1 MDTQES
7 YEHLGLAPSASDAQL
22 KAAWRRLVWQ
32 WHPDRNRSS
41 EAAARIQL
49 INKAYQKIRQCRAGA
64 LEEAAEPDS
73 PQRPAA
79 PAPCPAAADQGAAAQ
94 TQVHVHKVR
103 LTIEEAALGCT
114 RSMRGH
120 FTCACASCAGLGE
133 QVLPC
138 HACQGK
144 GTVRQALLFGW
155 SWTELA
161 CKGCGGE
168 CVERKPCGDCLGQ
181 GHREVAYRRSVR
193 IPAGVRDGAV
203 LTVSLAQDGHEL
215 GLELGLELH
224 VQLEPHPFFVL
235 EGHVLSCEMPVS
247 GYAWMANCWV
257 EVPAP
262 EGLTKMRLRRQAL
275 EYRLPAQGFPLHTR
289 GPRGDLLVR
298 VVPTFD
304 DDDNDRDAAHQALL
318 ARLIEAST
326 YAAQAKEGHPLAQW
340 REQLKGWRPQAKEE
354 PPSS

>member
-7 YEHLGLAPSASDAQL
+7 YEQLGLLPSASDAQL
-22 KAAWRRLVWQ
+22 KAAWRRLVWL

-41 EAAARIQL
+41 EAAVRIQL
-49 INKAYQKIRQCRAGA
+49 INKAYQKIRQCRTGA
-64 LEEAAEPDS
+64 LEESADSDSSHDPAE
-73 PQRPAA
+73 
-79 PAPCPAAADQGAAAQ
+79 PAPCPPAADNGAAAQ
-94 TQVHVHKVR
+94 TQAHVRKVR

-114 RSMRGH
+114 RSLRGRW
-120 FTCACASCAGLGE
+120 TCACASCAGLGE

-138 HACQGK
+138 QACGGK

-161 CKGCGGE
+161 CKGCGGDGRRRE
-168 CVERKPCGDCLGQ
+168 PCSDCLGQ
-181 GHREVAYRRSVR
+181 GHRPVDYRRSVR
-193 IPAGVRDGAV
+193 IPPGVREGEV
-203 LTVSLAQDGHEL
+203 LTVNLAQD

-224 VQLEPHPFFVL
+224 VELNPHPFFVL
-235 EGHVLSCEMPVS
+235 EGSVLSCEMPVS

-262 EGLTKMRLRRQAL
+262 EGLTKMRLRREAL
-275 EYRLPAQGFPLHTR
+275 DYRLPGQGFPLHTR

-298 VVPTFD
+298 IAPTFD
-304 DDDNDRDAAHQALL
+304 DDDNDRDGAHQALL

-326 YAAQAKEGHPLAQW
+326 HAAQAKEGHPLAQW
-340 REQLKGWRPQAKEE
+340 RQRLEGWRPQAKEA

>member
-7 YEHLGLAPSASDAQL
+7 YEQLGLLPSASDAQL
-22 KAAWRRLVWQ
+22 KAAWRRLVSL

-73 PQRPAA
+73 PQRPAE
-79 PAPCPAAADQGAAAQ
+79 PAPAAADNGAAAQ
-94 TQVHVHKVR
+94 AQAHVRKVC
-103 LTIEEAALGCT
+103 LTLEEAALGCT
-114 RSMRGH
+114 RSMRGRW
-120 FTCACASCAGLGE
+120 TCACVSCAGLGE
-133 QVLPC
+133 QVLLC
-138 HACQGK
+138 QACRGK

-161 CKGCGGE
+161 CKSCGGE
-168 CVERKPCGDCLGQ
+168 GVERKPCSDCLGQ
-181 GHREVAYRRSVR
+181 GHREIAYRRSVR
-193 IPAGVRDGAV
+193 IPAGVRDGVV
-203 LTVSLAQDGHEL
+203 LTVSLAQEGHEL
-215 GLELGLELH
+215 GLELH
-224 VQLEPHPFFVL
+224 VALEPHPFFVL
-235 EGHVLSCEMPVS
+235 EGNVLSCEMPVS

-262 EGLTKMRLRRQAL
+262 EGLTKMRLRRDAL
-275 EYRLPAQGFPLHTR
+275 DYRLPGQGFPLHTR

-298 VVPTFD
+298 IAPTFD
-304 DDDNDRDAAHQALL
+304 DDGDAAHQALL

-326 YAAQAKEGHPLAQW
+326 CAAQVKEGHPLAQW
-340 REQLKGWRPQAKEE
+340 RQRLQGWRPQAKEA